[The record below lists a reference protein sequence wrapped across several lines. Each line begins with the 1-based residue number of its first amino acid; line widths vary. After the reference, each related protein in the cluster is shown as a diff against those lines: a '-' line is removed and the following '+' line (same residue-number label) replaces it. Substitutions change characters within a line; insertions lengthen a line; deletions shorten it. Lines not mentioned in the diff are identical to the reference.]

1 MNKTLA
7 LPLSAALSVPAAFAA
22 GVRTAMLDVDNM
34 DCSACPITVRE
45 ALKKVPGVT
54 SAKVDFKTKRA
65 VVVFDG
71 AKATPDALTKAT
83 ADARSEEHTSELQSP
98 C

>member
-1 MNKTLA
+1 MKKTLA
-7 LPLSAALSVPAAFAA
+7 LILFAALSASAAFAA
-22 GVRTAMLDVDNM
+22 GASTATLDVDKM

-65 VVVFDG
+65 VVKFDS
-71 AKATPDALTKAT
+71 AKATPEALTKVT
-83 ADARSEEHTSELQSP
+83 ADAGFPSRIEQLQ
-98 C
+98 